1 MANATWLCAWRKCFF
16 IALRKATDNNSK
28 RGGGDRAPIP
38 AGFYRPDRDHLAGV
52 VGVLEV
58 LPRRAVRDRLNG
70 EGLEVVQKELQSGI
84 LSYGLARGGAVEGPS
99 LGKGSHVQIK

>member
-1 MANATWLCAWRKCFF
+1 
-16 IALRKATDNNSK
+16 
-28 RGGGDRAPIP
+28 
-38 AGFYRPDRDHLAGV
+38 V

-84 LSYGLARGGAVEGPS
+84 LSYGLARGGAVEDPS

>member
-1 MANATWLCAWRKCFF
+1 
-16 IALRKATDNNSK
+16 
-28 RGGGDRAPIP
+28 
-38 AGFYRPDRDHLAGV
+38 V